1 MEVCIPG
8 HPICP
13 KSQTQ
18 DEPLQYI
25 TDDAAPIQKNHERIQ
40 KTKGTTAKT
49 AHLCIANAGGHIK
62 QQAA

>member
-1 MEVCIPG
+1 MEVCMPG

-25 TDDAAPIQKNHERIQ
+25 TDEAAPIQENHERIQ
-40 KTKGTTAKT
+40 KKKA
-49 AHLCIANAGGHIK
+49 LLQK
-62 QQAA
+62 QLTYA